1 MNLWV
6 SLPKCPFNVG
16 KALLGLAFKGRGHVQ
31 VRPITKGFM
40 NLPKGVWRGPER
52 VTRESDRGRL
62 LWTLSRRG

>member
-40 NLPKGVWRGPER
+40 NLPKGV
-52 VTRESDRGRL
+52 
-62 LWTLSRRG
+62 